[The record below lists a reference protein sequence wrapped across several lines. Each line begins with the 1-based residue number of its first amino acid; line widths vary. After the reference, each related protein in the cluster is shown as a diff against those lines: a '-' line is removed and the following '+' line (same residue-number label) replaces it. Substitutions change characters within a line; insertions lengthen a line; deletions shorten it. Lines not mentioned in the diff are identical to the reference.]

1 MNLGF
6 HSVEMGSDSDQ
17 DDEPE
22 SEEDSAESN
31 PNPIEGKYI
40 DEEDRERYVGVP
52 FYLHCVPVSKV
63 GYQAPRHVRNR
74 KRGYSC
80 TTAGRDATNQDAK
93 PTGSNGKR
101 PEWQERR

>member
-1 MNLGF
+1 M
-6 HSVEMGSDSDQ
+6 EMGSDSDQ

-31 PNPIEGKYI
+31 PYPIEGKYI
-40 DEEDRERYVGVP
+40 DEEDRERYVVFP
-52 FYLHCVPVSKV
+52 SYLYCIPVSNV

-74 KRGYSC
+74 ARGYSC
-80 TTAGRDATNQDAK
+80 TTARRDAANQDAK